1 MRVNPA
7 QRLPA
12 GWRWDPAT
20 VPGTS
25 WIVPAADRACGCL
38 LVGEDPAEPKMGL
51 VDFRRSFRAA
61 WLQEVTRTR
70 IC

>member
-20 VPGTS
+20 VAGTS
-25 WIVPAADRACGCL
+25 WIVPAADRDCGGL
-38 LVGEDPAEPKMGL
+38 IVDEDPAERKMGL
-51 VDFRRSFRAA
+51 VDFRRAFRAA
-61 WLQEVTRTR
+61 WLQEVTRART
-70 IC
+70 C